1 MPITGHATITS
12 KHQTPP
18 AWSTT
23 HATRSGRQP
32 SIPEPLPLLSSV
44 GGGGRAGL
52 AGVDGGGGE
61 GEDEAGEHVG
71 ELRSGSSWASRGTT
85 AVLARHNDAP
95 SNEATSCTK
104 SVASS
109 PAPVSSPPAV
119 LKPTNWFKPTAQ

>member
-12 KHQTPP
+12 KHLTPP
-18 AWSTT
+18 ARPTT

-61 GEDEAGEHVG
+61 GGHVG
-71 ELRSGSSWASRGTT
+71 ELRSGSSSASRGTT

-104 SVASS
+104 SVTSS

-119 LKPTNWFKPTAQ
+119 LKLTNWFKPTAQ